1 MKLTVILPL
10 ITVWLQVRV
19 LPGPPHCQSVSVRKD
34 ASASAEA
41 ILFPIFQWSAAFKR
55 SPTFVCCLL
64 TSRRFVGIFVGILS
78 KRKRDTNMPLTDT
91 KCRNAKG
98 QIKQRTL
105 AVGVYPAIGLM
116 EARAARDEAK
126 RNLAANIDPS
136 VVKQERKRAAKIATD
151 NTFEAVAREWHE
163 NWKGARS
170 PYYAVQILRRLEA
183 DAFPAVGRRPIA
195 ALEPPELLDM
205 LRKVEK
211 RGVNETAR
219 RLKQLV
225 GQIFRFAI
233 VTGRA
238 KRDPSVDLK
247 DALRATGEPQRHRAM
262 PLSELPTFLRK
273 LECYSGEQQTKLA
286 LKLVTLTFL
295 RTTELRAGKWSELEN
310 LDENSAVWRIPAERM
325 KMRLEHLVPLS
336 RQAVAVLRE
345 LRALSGGSPKI
356 FPSPGKGD
364 CMSSN
369 TMLYAIYRMGYHG
382 RATTH
387 GFRAVA
393 STILNETNLFNRD
406 WIERQLSHVERNE
419 VRRAYNAAE
428 WMPDRRRMM
437 QWWADHITALTLESD
452 KIVPLSRAG

>member
-1 MKLTVILPL
+1 MACGVQAFAHVHTPFANIRPFCWHICWYL
-10 ITVWLQVRV
+10 I
-19 LPGPPHCQSVSVRKD
+19 
-34 ASASAEA
+34 EA
-41 ILFPIFQWSAAFKR
+41 
-55 SPTFVCCLL
+55 
-64 TSRRFVGIFVGILS
+64 
-78 KRKRDTNMPLTDT
+78 KRDTNMPLTDT

-98 QIKQRTL
+98 QIKPRKLSDGGGLHLLVNPDGAKYWRLAYRWHGKQRTL
-105 AVGVYPAIGLM
+105 AIGVYPAIGLM

-126 RNLAANIDPS
+126 RNLAADIDPS
-136 VVKQERKRAAKIATD
+136 VMKQERKRAAKIATD

-170 PYYAVQILRRLEA
+170 PYYAAQILRRLEA
-183 DAFPAVGRRPIA
+183 NAFPTIGRRPIA
-195 ALEPPELLDM
+195 ELEPPELLDM

-211 RGVNETAR
+211 RGENETAR

-233 VTGRA
+233 ATGRA

-273 LECYSGEQQTKLA
+273 LECYSGEPQTKLA

-345 LRALSGGSPKI
+345 LRALSGGSPNI

-437 QWWADHITALTLESD
+437 QWWADHITALALEGD
-452 KIVPLSRAG
+452 KIIPLSRGLTK

>member
-1 MKLTVILPL
+1 
-10 ITVWLQVRV
+10 
-19 LPGPPHCQSVSVRKD
+19 
-34 ASASAEA
+34 
-41 ILFPIFQWSAAFKR
+41 
-55 SPTFVCCLL
+55 
-64 TSRRFVGIFVGILS
+64 
-78 KRKRDTNMPLTDT
+78 MPLTDV

-98 QIKQRTL
+98 QIKPYKLSDAGGLHLLVNADGAKYWRLAYRWHGKQRTL
-105 AVGVYPAIGLM
+105 ALGVYPAVGLM
-116 EARAARDEAK
+116 EARAARDDAK
-126 RNLAANIDPS
+126 RSLAANVDPS
-136 VVKQERKRAAKIATD
+136 AVKRERMRAAKVATG
-151 NTFEAVAREWHE
+151 NTFEAVAREWHD
-163 NWKGARS
+163 NWKDART
-170 PYYAVQILRRLEA
+170 PYYASQILRRLEA
-183 DAFPAVGRRPIA
+183 DVFPTIGRRPIA
-195 ALEPPELLDM
+195 ELEPPELLDM

-238 KRDPSVDLK
+238 KRDPSADLK

-262 PLSELPTFLRK
+262 PLAELPTFLQK
-273 LECYSGEQQTKLA
+273 LETYSGEQQTKLA

-295 RTTELRAGKWSELEN
+295 RTTELRAGKWNELEN
-310 LDENSAVWRIPAERM
+310 LDGNSAQWRVPAERM

-345 LRALSGGSPKI
+345 LRTHSGSSPNI
-356 FPSPGKGD
+356 FPSPGKER

-369 TMLYAIYRMGYHG
+369 TMLYALYRMGYHG

-387 GFRAVA
+387 GFRGVA
-393 STILNETNLFNRD
+393 STILNESNLFNRD
-406 WIERQLSHVERNE
+406 WIERQLAHVERNE

-437 QWWADHITALTLESD
+437 QWWADHITAIALEGD
-452 KIVPLSRAG
+452 NIVPLSRAS